1 MLTWIFPRKI
11 SLISLCLQT
20 SKGKYWR
27 DCWTKT
33 ESKWTW
39 VGWQRYWGQG
49 RRKETTFVRGFIL
62 GKVRIYLKY
71 NTTVVYFFKFFFL
84 ALKTTLGVTDVV
96 YALNYFKA
104 KISTIMKRHCC
115 HCNGICV
122 TFMKIDMLFYI
133 SKMLFVFRQQVI
145 LANFPILKNWLYR
158 AILTCY

>member
-1 MLTWIFPRKI
+1 MSFTR
-11 SLISLCLQT
+11 S
-20 SKGKYWR
+20 
-27 DCWTKT
+27 
-33 ESKWTW
+33 
-39 VGWQRYWGQG
+39 
-49 RRKETTFVRGFIL
+49 FIL
-62 GKVRIYLKY
+62 FL
-71 NTTVVYFFKFFFL
+71 FFFL

-145 LANFPILKNWLYR
+145 LVQKYGSKSQILLRKTWIKTYIQLVGYCFVFFVM
-158 AILTCY
+158 IDLLF